1 MLTGKKH
8 TVQEGML
15 LAQLREG
22 SNDAFDRLY
31 EKYWK
36 DVVDEAFKRLGDKDD
51 AKDTAQE
58 VFTSLWIRKSEVPI
72 HNFPGWLYTVTK
84 NQVFQ
89 RIQKQ
94 GRYVEI
100 PDILSEL
107 KTCDSH
113 ADSAVLE
120 KELSSSYE
128 ALIASLP
135 KQQRVIFKMRYQ
147 DDLFP
152 DEIALKLDLTSKTV
166 RNHLG
171 RALVKV
177 KAMLM
182 LFQFLIYFAVK

>member
-8 TVQEGML
+8 TVQDGML

-22 SNDAFDRLY
+22 SKDAFDRLY

-36 DVVDEAFKRLGDKDD
+36 DVVDEAYKRLGDEDD

-72 HNFPGWLYTVTK
+72 LNFPGWLYTVTK
-84 NQVFQ
+84 NQVFH

-100 PDILSEL
+100 PDILSGL
-107 KTCDSH
+107 KTCGSH
-113 ADSAVLE
+113 ADSAILE
-120 KELSSSYE
+120 KELISSYE

-152 DEIALKLDLTSKTV
+152 DEIALKLDLSSKTV

-182 LFQFLIYFAVK
+182 LFQILIFFAVM